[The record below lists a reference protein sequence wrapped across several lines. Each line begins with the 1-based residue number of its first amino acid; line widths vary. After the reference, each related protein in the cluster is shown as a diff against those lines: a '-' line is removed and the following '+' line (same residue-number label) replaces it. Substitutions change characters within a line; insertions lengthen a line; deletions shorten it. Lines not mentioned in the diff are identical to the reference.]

1 MATLISDAH
10 SVDPVNLF
18 SYKNTVQVVPRRIL
32 LDSDGEVGVKTE
44 LVCV

>member
-10 SVDPVNLF
+10 FVYPVNLF
-18 SYKNTVQVVPRRIL
+18 SYKNTVQVVPRRTL
-32 LDSDGEVGVKTE
+32 LDSDGQVGVKTE